1 MASAARRRS
10 LRPKGASRIANI
22 LIVRFDGIGDA
33 AILAP
38 LVAGLR
44 ADGHRLDIV
53 LSERNHEVFAPGVF
67 AGAFSVPWG
76 AWKTRYVRR
85 DFASLLGTLRA
96 REYDWVLVPT
106 EELAAYRLAHATGA
120 PHRRGFENGLEKPF
134 KTVLVRLLCTNTLYR
149 PASLREPMHEAH
161 VQYRLAEGLGAPPQ
175 PPQDPGTLRPLF
187 VDEVQRDGDTI
198 ALQMTGKWQAL
209 GLSTTTLAQLAAQ
222 LARRGPL
229 RILVSRNEAALAEAL
244 GSEHAVDI
252 FDELMPWKRA
262 IASAAVLVT
271 PDTGA
276 AHIAGMIGTPTVDC
290 FPALDF
296 MLQTARWAPWAAR
309 AELVALGPGSPGALD
324 QILGAVESLRR
335 YNSIPPSRS
344 SST

>member
-10 LRPKGASRIANI
+10 LRRKGRTRIANI

-44 ADGHRLDIV
+44 AAGHRLDIV
-53 LSERNHEVFAPGVF
+53 LSERSHDVFAPGVF

-76 AWKTRYVRR
+76 AWKTRFVRR
-85 DFASLLGTLRA
+85 DFAPLLGTLRA

-120 PHRRGFENGLEKPF
+120 PHRRGFENGLEKPL
-134 KTVLVRLLCTNTLYR
+134 KTLLVRMLCTSTLYR

-161 VQYRLAEGLGAPPQ
+161 VQYLLAEGLGAAPQ
-175 PPQDPGTLRPLF
+175 PPQDAGTLRPLF
-187 VDEVQRDGDTI
+187 VDEVLRDGDTI
-198 ALQMTGKWQAL
+198 ALQVTGKWRAL
-209 GLSTTTLAQLAAQ
+209 GLSTKTLAALAAQ

-229 RILVSRNEAALAEAL
+229 RVLASRDEAPLAQAL
-244 GSEHAVDI
+244 GNQYAVDI

-262 IASAAVLVT
+262 IASAAALVT

-290 FPALDF
+290 FPAHNF

-309 AELVALGPGSPGALD
+309 SELVALAPGAPDALD

-335 YNSIPPSRS
+335 YSSIPPSRS